1 MRWWIAERP
10 MDVLARNADGDELLF
25 LHGGTAELYCDYG
38 HLTISAGD
46 YVMLPRGT
54 MWRVECEAP
63 IALLLIEA
71 TNPHYQ
77 LPDKGM
83 IGEHAIF
90 DPAKIDHLPL
100 YDALRPHAF
109 IPEAVRVLNNGR
121 ASVRDRVGHAVK

>member
-1 MRWWIAERP
+1 MRISDWSSDVCSSDLNPHVRMRWWIAERP

-71 TNPHYQ
+71 TNPHYN
-77 LPDKGM
+77 LPDKAM
-83 IGEHAIF
+83 VGEDAISA
-90 DPAKIDHLPL
+90 PA
-100 YDALRPHAF
+100 
-109 IPEAVRVLNNGR
+109 IPY
-121 ASVRDRVGHAVK
+121 HP